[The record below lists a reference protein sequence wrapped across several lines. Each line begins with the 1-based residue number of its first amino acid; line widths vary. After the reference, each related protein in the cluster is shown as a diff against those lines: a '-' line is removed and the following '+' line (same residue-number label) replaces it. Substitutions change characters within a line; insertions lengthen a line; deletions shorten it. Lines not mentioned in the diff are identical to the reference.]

1 LFEIALEFRSPEED
15 VFMLLKDRIALVTGS
30 THNIGLGIARAFSRE
45 GATVIVHSRHEED
58 AKKIA
63 DEIGGDH
70 CVADVANPAELA
82 ALFDHICKQH
92 GRLDILVNSVAHST
106 SGGVLDVSLDEWNRI
121 MTVNLTGYF
130 LCIQHA
136 GKIMKEKGGGAI
148 INISA
153 GSGERSSPGGAA
165 YSVSK
170 GAINSLTRQAAA
182 DLAPYRIRVNGI
194 ISGLVGTPIGQ
205 KDMGARKPDYDM
217 IPLRRIG
224 QPEDVAEAAVF
235 LASDRSSY
243 ITNTILPVDGGRL
256 NAMTSG
262 SSR

>member
-1 LFEIALEFRSPEED
+1 
-15 VFMLLKDRIALVTGS
+15 MLLKDKIALVTGS
-30 THNIGLGIARAFSRE
+30 THNIGLGIARAFARE
-45 GATVIVHSRHEED
+45 GAKVVVHSRHEED
-58 AKKIA
+58 AKKMA
-63 DEIGGDH
+63 QEINGDFFA
-70 CVADVANPAELA
+70 ADVAKPEQIA
-82 ALFDHICKQH
+82 AMFDHIIKKH
-92 GRLDILVNSVAHST
+92 GRLDILVNSVAHSAKA
-106 SGGVLDVSLDEWNRI
+106 GILDTTLEEWNRI
-121 MTVNLTGYF
+121 MTINLTGYF

-136 GKIMKEKGGGAI
+136 GKLMKERGGGSI

-182 DLAPYRIRVNGI
+182 DLAPTIRVNGL
-194 ISGLVGTPIGQ
+194 ISGLVGTPIGS
-205 KDMGARKPDYDM
+205 KDMANRKPEYDM

-224 QPEDVAEAAVF
+224 RPEDVAEAAVF
-235 LASDRSSY
+235 LASDKASY

-256 NAMTSG
+256 NSMGSG

>member
-1 LFEIALEFRSPEED
+1 
-15 VFMLLKDRIALVTGS
+15 MLLKNKIALVTGS
-30 THNIGLGIARAFSRE
+30 THNIGLAIAHAFARE
-45 GATVIVHSRHEED
+45 GAKVVVHSRHQED

-63 DEIGGDH
+63 QEIHGDAFA
-70 CVADVANPAELA
+70 ADVADPDQVTAIFE
-82 ALFDHICKQH
+82 HIKKQH
-92 GRLDILVNSVAHST
+92 GRLDILVNSVAHS
-106 SGGVLDVSLDEWNRI
+106 SKGGVLDVTLEEWNRI
-121 MTVNLTGYF
+121 MAINLTGYF
-130 LCIQHA
+130 LCLQHA
-136 GKIMKEKGGGAI
+136 GELMKAQGGGVI

-182 DLAPYRIRVNGI
+182 DLAPAIRVNGI

-205 KDMGARKPDYDM
+205 KEMGNRKPEYEI

-224 QPEDVAEAAVF
+224 RPEDVAEAAVF
-235 LASDRSSY
+235 LASDKASY

-256 NAMTSG
+256 NAMGSG
-262 SSR
+262 SLR

>member
-1 LFEIALEFRSPEED
+1 
-15 VFMLLKDRIALVTGS
+15 MLLEDKIALVTGS
-30 THNIGLGIARAFSRE
+30 THNIGLAIARAFARE
-45 GATVIVHSRHEED
+45 GAEVVMHSRHQED

-63 DEIGGDH
+63 QEIHGDAFT
-70 CVADVANPAELA
+70 ADVADPDQVA
-82 ALFDHICKQH
+82 ALFEHIKKQH
-92 GRLDILVNSVAHST
+92 GRLDILVNSVAQS
-106 SGGVLDVSLDEWNRI
+106 SKGGVLDVTLEEWNRI
-121 MTVNLTGYF
+121 MAINLTGYF
-130 LCIQHA
+130 LCVQHA
-136 GKIMKEKGGGAI
+136 GKLMKAQGGGVI

-182 DLAPYRIRVNGI
+182 DLAPAIRVNGI

-205 KDMGARKPDYDM
+205 KEMGNRKPEYEI

-224 QPEDVAEAAVF
+224 RPEDVAEAAVF
-235 LASDRSSY
+235 LASDMASY

-256 NAMTSG
+256 NAMGSG

>member
-1 LFEIALEFRSPEED
+1 
-15 VFMLLKDRIALVTGS
+15 MLLKDRIALVTGS
-30 THNIGLGIARAFSRE
+30 THNIGLAIARAFARE
-45 GATVIVHSRHEED
+45 GARVIVHSRHEED

-63 DEIGGDH
+63 SEIKGDYF
-70 CVADVANPAELA
+70 VADVAQAAQLT
-82 ALFDHICKQH
+82 ALFDHIRKQH
-92 GRLDILVNSVAHST
+92 GALDILVNSVAHST
-106 SGGVLDVSLDEWNRI
+106 GGGVLDVSLDQWKRI
-121 MTVNLTGYF
+121 MTINLTGYF

-170 GAINSLTRQAAA
+170 GAINSLTRQAAV
-182 DLAPYRIRVNGI
+182 DLAPYNIRVNGI

-205 KDMGARKPDYDM
+205 KDMGNRKPEYEM

-224 QPEDVAEAAVF
+224 RPEDVAEAAVF

-256 NAMTSG
+256 NAMTSA

>member
-1 LFEIALEFRSPEED
+1 
-15 VFMLLKDRIALVTGS
+15 MLLKDKIALVTGS
-30 THNIGLGIARAFSRE
+30 THNIGLAIARSFARE
-45 GATVIVHSRHEED
+45 GATVVVHSRHQED

-63 DEIGGDH
+63 QEIHGDAFA
-70 CVADVANPAELA
+70 ADVSDPDQVASIFE
-82 ALFDHICKQH
+82 HIKKQH
-92 GRLDILVNSVAHST
+92 GRLDILVNSVAHS
-106 SGGVLDVSLDEWNRI
+106 SKGGVLDVTLEEWNRI
-121 MTVNLTGYF
+121 MAINLTGYF
-130 LCIQHA
+130 LCLQHA
-136 GKIMKEKGGGAI
+136 GKLMKAQGGGVI

-182 DLAPYRIRVNGI
+182 DLAPAIRVNGI

-205 KDMGARKPDYDM
+205 KEMGNRKPEYEI

-224 QPEDVAEAAVF
+224 RPEDVAEAAVF
-235 LASDRSSY
+235 LASDKASY

-256 NAMTSG
+256 NAMSSG

>member
-1 LFEIALEFRSPEED
+1 
-15 VFMLLKDRIALVTGS
+15 MLLKEKIALVTGS
-30 THNIGLGIARAFSRE
+30 THNIGLGIARAFARE
-45 GATVIVHSRHEED
+45 GAKVIVHSRHETD
-58 AKKIA
+58 ARKIS
-63 DEIGGDH
+63 DEIAGDYFA
-70 CVADVANPAELA
+70 ADVATPEQVGAM
-82 ALFDHICKQH
+82 FDQIRKHYR
-92 GRLDILVNSVAHST
+92 RLDILVNSVAHS
-106 SGGVLDVSLDEWNRI
+106 SKGGVLDISLEEWNRI
-121 MTVNLTGYF
+121 MAINLTGYF

-136 GKIMKEKGGGAI
+136 GRMMKEQGGGSI

-170 GAINSLTRQAAA
+170 GAINSLTRQAAV
-182 DLAPYRIRVNGI
+182 DLAPCNIRVNGL

-205 KDMGARKPDYDM
+205 KDMGSRKPEYDM

-224 QPEDVAEAAVF
+224 RPEDVAEAAVF
-235 LASDRSSY
+235 LASDKASY

-256 NAMTSG
+256 NAMSSG

>member
-1 LFEIALEFRSPEED
+1 
-15 VFMLLKDRIALVTGS
+15 MLLKDKIALVTGS
-30 THNIGLGIARAFSRE
+30 THNIGLATARAFARE
-45 GATVIVHSRHEED
+45 GATVVVHSRHQDD
-58 AKKIA
+58 ARKIA
-63 DEIGGDH
+63 GEIGGDFFA
-70 CVADVANPAELA
+70 ADVAEPKQIA
-82 ALFDHICKQH
+82 ALFEHVKQNH
-92 GRLDILVNSVAHST
+92 GRLDILINSVAHS
-106 SGGVLDVSLDEWNRI
+106 SRAGVLDVSLEEWNRI
-121 MTVNLTGYF
+121 LAVNLTGYF
-130 LCIQHA
+130 LCLQHA
-136 GKIMKEKGGGAI
+136 GRMMKGQGGGAI

-182 DLAPYRIRVNGI
+182 DLAPTVRVNGI

-205 KDMGARKPDYDM
+205 KDMGQRKTEYDI

-235 LASDRSSY
+235 LASDKASY

-256 NAMTSG
+256 NAMGSG
-262 SSR
+262 ASR

>member
-1 LFEIALEFRSPEED
+1 
-15 VFMLLKDRIALVTGS
+15 MLLKDKIALVTGS
-30 THNIGLGIARAFSRE
+30 THNIGLAIARAFARE
-45 GATVIVHSRHEED
+45 GAKVVVHSRHQED

-63 DEIGGDH
+63 QEIHGDAFA
-70 CVADVANPAELA
+70 ADVSDPDQVA
-82 ALFDHICKQH
+82 AIFEHIKKQH
-92 GRLDILVNSVAHST
+92 GRLDILVNSVAQS
-106 SGGVLDVSLDEWNRI
+106 SKGGVLDVTLEEWNRI
-121 MTVNLTGYF
+121 MAINLTGYF
-130 LCIQHA
+130 LCVQHA
-136 GKIMKEKGGGAI
+136 GKLMKAQGGGVI

-182 DLAPYRIRVNGI
+182 DLAPAIRVNGI

-205 KDMGARKPDYDM
+205 KEMGNRKPEYEI

-224 QPEDVAEAAVF
+224 WPEDVAEAAVF
-235 LASDRSSY
+235 LASDMASY

-256 NAMTSG
+256 KAMSSG

>member
-1 LFEIALEFRSPEED
+1 
-15 VFMLLKDRIALVTGS
+15 MLLKEKIALVTGS
-30 THNIGLGIARAFSRE
+30 THNIGLGIARAFARE
-45 GATVIVHSRHEED
+45 GAEVVVHSRHEED

-63 DEIGGDH
+63 GEIGGDYFA
-70 CVADVANPAELA
+70 ADVSKPDEIA
-82 ALFDHICKQH
+82 AMFDHIRERH
-92 GRLDILVNSVAHST
+92 ERLDILVNSVAHSAK
-106 SGGVLDVSLDEWNRI
+106 GGVLDLSLEEWNRI
-121 MTVNLTGYF
+121 MTINLTGYF

-136 GKIMKEKGGGAI
+136 GKMMQEQGSGNI

-170 GAINSLTRQAAA
+170 GAINSLTRQAAV
-182 DLAPYRIRVNGI
+182 DLAPHVRVNGI

-205 KDMGARKPDYDM
+205 KDMGNRKPEYDI

-224 QPEDVAEAAVF
+224 QPEEVAEAAVF
-235 LASDRSSY
+235 LVSDKASY
-243 ITNTILPVDGGRL
+243 ITNAILPVDGGRL
-256 NAMTSG
+256 NAMSSG

>member
-1 LFEIALEFRSPEED
+1 
-15 VFMLLKDRIALVTGS
+15 MLLKDKVALVTGS
-30 THNIGLGIARAFSRE
+30 THNIGLAIARAFARE
-45 GATVIVHSRHEED
+45 GARVIVHSRHGDE

-63 DEIGGDH
+63 EPIGGD
-70 CVADVANPAELA
+70 CFAADVAKPEQIA
-82 ALFDHICKQH
+82 ALFDHIKVQH
-92 GRLDILVNSVAHST
+92 GRLDILVNSVAQSSSAGILET
-106 SGGVLDVSLDEWNRI
+106 SLEEWNRI
-121 MTVNLTGYF
+121 MTTNLTGYF

-136 GKIMKEKGGGAI
+136 GKMMKEQGAGSI

-170 GAINSLTRQAAA
+170 GAINSLTHQAAA
-182 DLAPYRIRVNGI
+182 DLAPTVRVNGL

-205 KDMGARKPDYDM
+205 KDMGNRKPEYDI

-224 QPEDVAEAAVF
+224 RPEEVAEAAVF
-235 LASDRSSY
+235 LASDKASY
-243 ITNTILPVDGGRL
+243 ITNSILPVDGGRL
-256 NAMTSG
+256 NSMSSA